1 VLTSGQAVLEL
12 DAHAQVGESPVWS
25 EPEQVLLW
33 VDIWA
38 GLVHRFDPASKAD
51 RAHAAG
57 MEVGSVAPRAGGGVV
72 LAVEAGF
79 ALVDLDG
86 DAPPEMI
93 AAVEADVAENRMNDG
108 KCDSAGRFWAGTMS
122 RAMRQGGGAL
132 YRLDPDR
139 RVTTVLRGVSVSN
152 GIDWSPDDRTMYY
165 VDSPTRRV
173 DAFDFEPVS
182 GALSGRRSFIEFGA
196 GEGNPDGLT
205 VDSAGYLW
213 VAMWD
218 GWAVRRFTP
227 DGRLD
232 RVVELPVSRVT
243 SCSFGGAGYSV
254 LYVTTAVGEATPQDL
269 LKEPL
274 AGGLFSTDPGVTGRP
289 PHAYLG

>member
-1 VLTSGQAVLEL
+1 VVKSGQAVLEL
-12 DAHAQVGESPVWS
+12 DAHAHVGESPVWH

-33 VDIWA
+33 VDIRA
-38 GLVHRFDPASKAD
+38 GLVHRFDPSNKTD
-51 RAHAAG
+51 RTYAAG
-57 MEVGSVAPRAGGGVV
+57 MEVGAVAPRAGGGAV
-72 LAVEAGF
+72 LAVESGF
-79 ALVDLDG
+79 ALVDLDDDG
-86 DAPPEMI
+86 PPEMI
-93 AAVEADVAENRMNDG
+93 AAVEAEVAENRMNDG

-122 RAMRQGGGAL
+122 RALRPGGGSL
-132 YRLDPDR
+132 YRLDPDH
-139 RVTTVLRGVSVSN
+139 RVTTALTGVSVSN
-152 GIDWSPDDRTMYY
+152 GIDWSPDDRLMYY
-165 VDSPTRRV
+165 VDSLTRRV
-173 DAFDFEPVS
+173 DALDFEPVS
-182 GALSGRRSFIEFGA
+182 GAISGRRTFVEFGA

-205 VDSAGYLW
+205 VDSAGYVW

-254 LYVTTAVGEATPQDL
+254 LYITTAQGDATPQDL
-269 LKEPL
+269 QKEPF
-274 AGGLFSTDPGVTGRP
+274 AGGLFSTQPGVNGRP